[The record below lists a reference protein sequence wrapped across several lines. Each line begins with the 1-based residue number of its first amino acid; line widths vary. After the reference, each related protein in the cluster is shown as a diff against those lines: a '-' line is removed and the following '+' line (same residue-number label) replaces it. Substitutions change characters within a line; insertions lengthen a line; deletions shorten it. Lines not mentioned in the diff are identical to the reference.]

1 MFIHLLYLWITC
13 ELTFFLLRSI
23 VVDMNDIHSSHDFF
37 IQRSFEVVW
46 AAFRVA
52 EVSHRISFKA
62 LLEERALLFFK
73 EQSLES
79 LILLEQAITLG
90 YRIGDI
96 APQNAKVL
104 LREIEHLKEHI
115 HESGNRNEEYGN
127 EPVEID
133 LSSLFTSL
141 PPSSES
147 GNYQE
152 EKDETSRTSF
162 EVKREESDTQ
172 EGLKHESSKSPA
184 KSGNVDSIKKSPAN
198 NVYREKSPAK
208 SGNESLA
215 KSGNS
220 SPVYGKVSSVERKQ
234 VILSLL
240 KDRSLCHMSDISD
253 ILPDISNRT
262 LRYDVQSLV
271 EKNLVERLGSGGP
284 NSFIRLKQKEFQRTE
299 HI

>member
-1 MFIHLLYLWITC
+1 V
-13 ELTFFLLRSI
+13 LTFFLLHSI

-52 EVSHRISFKA
+52 EVSHRMSFKA
-62 LLEERALLFFK
+62 LLEERALLFFR

-79 LILLEQAITLG
+79 LILLEQGITLG

-96 APQNAKVL
+96 APENAKVL
-104 LREIEHLKEHI
+104 LRETQNLKNHI
-115 HESGNRNEEYGN
+115 HESGKKHEGYGN

-133 LSSLFTSL
+133 LSTLFTAL
-141 PPSSES
+141 PPSPES
-147 GNYQE
+147 GKNKE
-152 EKDETSRTSF
+152 KKEERDFVSFSGKSGNDDIPRGLEKDS
-162 EVKREESDTQ
+162 
-172 EGLKHESSKSPA
+172 LKSPA
-184 KSGNVDSIKKSPAN
+184 KSGNVDSIKKSLAN
-198 NVYREKSPAK
+198 KVYEEKSPAK
-208 SGNESLA
+208 SGNESPA
-215 KSGNS
+215 KSGNK
-220 SPVYGKVSSVERKQ
+220 SPVYGKISSVERKQ

-262 LRYDVQSLV
+262 LRYDIQSLV

-284 NSFIRLKQKEFQRTE
+284 NSFIRLKQKDFQKSEQTL
-299 HI
+299 

>member
-1 MFIHLLYLWITC
+1 M
-13 ELTFFLLRSI
+13 LTFFLSRSI

-52 EVSHRISFKA
+52 EVSHRMSFKA
-62 LLEERALLFFK
+62 LLEERALLFFR

-96 APQNAKVL
+96 APENAKVL
-104 LREIEHLKEHI
+104 LRETQNLKHHI
-115 HESGNRNEEYGN
+115 HESGKKDDESGN

-133 LSSLFTSL
+133 LSTLFAAL

-147 GNYQE
+147 GKNE
-152 EKDETSRTSF
+152 ERKEAKDSFSFRTESGKVDMKKDLET
-162 EVKREESDTQ
+162 
-172 EGLKHESSKSPA
+172 GPSKSPA
-184 KSGNVDSIKKSPAN
+184 KSGNVDSIKKSLAN
-198 NVYREKSPAK
+198 AVHKEKSPAK

-215 KSGNS
+215 KSGKKS
-220 SPVYGKVSSVERKQ
+220 SVYGKVSSVERKR

-262 LRYDVQSLV
+262 LRYDIQSLV

-284 NSFIRLKQKEFQRTE
+284 NSFIRLKQKDFQKSE
-299 HI
+299 HAL